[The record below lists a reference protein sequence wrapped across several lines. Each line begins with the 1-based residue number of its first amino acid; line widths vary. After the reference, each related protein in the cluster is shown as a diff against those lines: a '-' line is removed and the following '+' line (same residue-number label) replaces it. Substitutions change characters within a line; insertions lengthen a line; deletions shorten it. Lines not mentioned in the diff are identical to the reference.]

1 MRLSRGDRVFMAFNY
16 AFLLLVLLIV
26 AYPLIYIL
34 SSSFSSPRAVVAGRV
49 WLWPVEFSLKGY
61 EAVFKNAQVWSGYW
75 NSIIYTVVGTAI
87 NVIMT
92 ILAAWPLSRKD
103 LYGRNWLMG
112 LFTFTMLFGGG
123 LIATYL
129 VVQGLGMVDKRTAM
143 VIPNALSI
151 WNMIVCRTYFQT
163 AIPDELVEAAELDG
177 CSDIRTIWHVVLP
190 LSTPILAV
198 IGLFYAVAHWNS
210 YFQALIYL
218 SSADLY
224 PLQIVLRNILVLHQF
239 DATMIMDVE
248 EIMMREGMKDLLQY
262 SLIVVASAPVLALYP
277 FAQKYFVRGIM
288 IGSLKG

>member
-1 MRLSRGDRVFMAFNY
+1 MKLSRGDRVFMAFNY
-16 AFLLLVLLIV
+16 AFLILVLLIV

-49 WLWPVEFSLKGY
+49 WLWPVEFSLRGY
-61 EAVFKNAQVWSGYW
+61 EAVFKNAQVGTGYW

-87 NVIMT
+87 NVVMT

-112 LFTFTMLFGGG
+112 FFTFTMLFSGG

-129 VVQGLGMVDKRTAM
+129 VVQGLGMVDKRAAM

-163 AIPDELVEAAELDG
+163 TIPDELVEAAELDG

-190 LSTPILAV
+190 LSTPIIAV
-198 IGLFYAVAHWNS
+198 ISLFYAVGHWNS

-218 SSADLY
+218 TSADLY

>member
-1 MRLSRGDRVFMAFNY
+1 MAFNY

-61 EAVFKNAQVWSGYW
+61 EAVFKNAQVGTGYW

-87 NVIMT
+87 NVVMT

-112 LFTFTMLFGGG
+112 FFTFTMLFSGG

-129 VVQGLGMVDKRTAM
+129 VVQGLGMVDKRAAM

-163 AIPDELVEAAELDG
+163 TIPDELVEAAELDG

-190 LSTPILAV
+190 LSTPIIAV
-198 IGLFYAVAHWNS
+198 ISLFYAVGH
-210 YFQALIYL
+210 
-218 SSADLY
+218 
-224 PLQIVLRNILVLHQF
+224 
-239 DATMIMDVE
+239 
-248 EIMMREGMKDLLQY
+248 
-262 SLIVVASAPVLALYP
+262 
-277 FAQKYFVRGIM
+277 
-288 IGSLKG
+288 

>member
-1 MRLSRGDRVFMAFNY
+1 MAFNY
-16 AFLLLVLLIV
+16 AFLILVLLIV

-49 WLWPVEFSLKGY
+49 WLWPVEFSLRGY
-61 EAVFKNAQVWSGYW
+61 EAVFKNAQVGTGYW

-87 NVIMT
+87 NVVMT

-112 LFTFTMLFGGG
+112 FFTFTMLFSGG

-129 VVQGLGMVDKRTAM
+129 VVQGLGMVDKRAAM

-163 AIPDELVEAAELDG
+163 TIPDELVEAAELDG

-190 LSTPILAV
+190 LSTPIIAV
-198 IGLFYAVAHWNS
+198 ISLFYAVGHWNS

-218 SSADLY
+218 TSADLY

>member
-1 MRLSRGDRVFMAFNY
+1 MRLSRGDRVFMTFNY
-16 AFLLLVLLIV
+16 ALLILLFLIV

-49 WLWPVEFSLKGY
+49 WLWPVEFSLRGY
-61 EAVFKNAQVWSGYW
+61 EAVFKNAQVGTGYW
-75 NSIIYTVVGTAI
+75 NSIIYTTIGTAI

-103 LYGRNWLMG
+103 LWGRNALMG
-112 LFTFTMLFGGG
+112 LFTFTMLFSGG

-129 VVQGLGMVDKRTAM
+129 VVLSLGMVDKRSAM

-163 AIPDELVEAAELDG
+163 TIPDELVEAAELDG
-177 CSDIRTIWHVVLP
+177 CSDIHTIWHVVLP
-190 LSTPILAV
+190 LSTSILAV

-224 PLQIVLRNILVLHQF
+224 PLQIILRNILVLHQI